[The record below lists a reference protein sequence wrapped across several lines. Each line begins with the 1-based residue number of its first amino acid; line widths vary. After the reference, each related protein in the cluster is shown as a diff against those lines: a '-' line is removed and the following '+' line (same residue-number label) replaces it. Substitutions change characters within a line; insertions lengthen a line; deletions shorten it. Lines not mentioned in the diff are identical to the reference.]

1 MMNFSKREAMLDEI
15 SSKISNSQ
23 KNLNQLIT
31 KKDKN
36 NAFIGSVKQKLI
48 NHQKLILEEK
58 IAQLEHLDMLYEYLE
73 RNMEK
78 GNQRSIVFQQ
88 QKIKNMRDN
97 LKRMIKKY
105 LQNI

>member
-1 MMNFSKREAMLDEI
+1 MMEFSKREAMLDEI

-36 NAFIGSVKQKLI
+36 NAFIGSVKQKLV
-48 NHQKLILEEK
+48 NHQKLLLEEK

-73 RNMEK
+73 SNVKKE
-78 GNQRSIVFQQ
+78 NQRSIVFQQ
-88 QKIKNMRDN
+88 QKIKKMREN
-97 LKRMIKKY
+97 LKSTIKKY